1 MGNLAAAYDIMVHC
15 NGNKIRIP
23 NVDPTGYTYISL
35 LFDVTEKALSKMP
48 GNVNMV
54 MQMRCEVPGKN
65 CMMDVNDDDS
75 VTEMFKIHKSKLVI
89 NLHVSD
95 MEIILVDEE
104 NTLVN
109 VREMNKKDNLG
120 IEQIPS
126 KAVVVDIGQLDDNY
140 GDSSSD
146 SLWKHNLH
154 SDTDEELDDDRA
166 VDEYSEERNTNCY
179 DFEDNEGI
187 VVVPD
192 SDN

>member
-1 MGNLAAAYDIMVHC
+1 MENLAAAYDIMVHC
-15 NGNKIRIP
+15 NGSKIKIP

-35 LFDVTEKALSKMP
+35 LFDVTEKTMSKML
-48 GNVNMV
+48 GNVNML

-109 VREMNKKDNLG
+109 VREMNKEDNLC

-126 KAVVVDIGQLDDNY
+126 NAVIIDIG
-140 GDSSSD
+140 
-146 SLWKHNLH
+146 
-154 SDTDEELDDDRA
+154 
-166 VDEYSEERNTNCY
+166 
-179 DFEDNEGI
+179 
-187 VVVPD
+187 
-192 SDN
+192 